1 MENDLPESGNM
12 AGAGIY
18 WRVQPRIHDNP
29 LSFFYRE
36 VQGKPLRHIVHEKLT
51 LDSWSLDVLG
61 EFKKALYA
69 SESFEGQRK
78 SLILRHDT
86 DLTSYVELV
95 DGWAEIF
102 TAGND
107 TGAVERTSTALV
119 QQIESGGETAMV
131 PITFWAADPD
141 KWPVSYMRK
150 LEAPR
155 WAELSD
161 NYDGS
166 VAKGME
172 RLFALRSCPK
182 ERLILWHGQ
191 PGTGKTNALRALLRE
206 WQSWCD
212 AAFITDAERFV
223 GGAPTY
229 LFQVSRFLGGRVAAQ
244 ANKRSKLIILEDA
257 GELMTTEARSMI
269 GQGLSRLLNLTDGLM
284 GQGLNLMVLIT
295 TNEPLST
302 MHPAVVRPGRCLSE
316 MEFGPLSVEA
326 ANRWLRER
334 GSDVTVAKPTPLAQL
349 YATIGR
355 SDKGDRGVRN
365 VAVA

>member
-1 MENDLPESGNM
+1 MEKIIPESGDM

-29 LSFFYRE
+29 VGFFYRE

-51 LDSWSLDVLG
+51 VDSWSLDVLG
-61 EFKKALYA
+61 EFKKVLYA

-78 SLILRHDT
+78 SLILRHGT
-86 DLTSYVELV
+86 DLISLVELV

-107 TGAVERTSTALV
+107 AEAVERTSAAMV
-119 QQIESGGETAMV
+119 KQIESGEETAMV
-131 PITFWAADPD
+131 PITFWATDPE
-141 KWPVSYMRK
+141 KWPIPFMRK

-155 WAELSD
+155 WAELSG
-161 NYDGS
+161 NYDGN
-166 VAKGME
+166 VANGME
-172 RLFALRSCPK
+172 RLFALKSCPK

-191 PGTGKTNALRALLRE
+191 PGTGKTHALRALLRE

-257 GELMTTEARSMI
+257 GELMTTEARAMV

-284 GQGLNLMVLIT
+284 GQGLNVIVLIT

-326 ANRWLRER
+326 ANRWLGAN

-349 YATIGR
+349 YATIGGG
-355 SDKGDRGVRN
+355 KGNDQGVSNAR
-365 VAVA
+365 VA

>member
-1 MENDLPESGNM
+1 MEKNTPESGNL

-18 WRVQPRIHDNP
+18 WRVQPWIHDNP
-29 LSFFYRE
+29 VGFFFRE

-51 LDSWSLDVLG
+51 ADSWSLDLLG
-61 EFKKALYA
+61 EFKKVLYA
-69 SESFEGQRK
+69 SESWEGERK

-86 DLTSYVELV
+86 DLISLVELV

-107 TGAVERTSTALV
+107 AEAVERTSASV
-119 QQIESGGETAMV
+119 VKQIDSGEETAVV
-131 PITFWAADPD
+131 PITFWATDPD
-141 KWPVSYMRK
+141 KRPVPYMRK

-155 WAELSD
+155 WADLSS
-161 NYDGS
+161 NYDAN
-166 VAKGME
+166 VAEGMGQ
-172 RLFALRSCPK
+172 LFALKSCPK

-191 PGTGKTNALRALLRE
+191 PGTGKTYALRALLRE

-229 LFQVSRFLGGRVAAQ
+229 LFQVARFGGGRVAAQ

-257 GELMTTEARSMI
+257 GELMTTEARATT
-269 GQGLSRLLNLTDGLM
+269 GQGFSRLLNLTDGLM
-284 GQGLNLMVLIT
+284 GQGLDVIVLIT
-295 TNEPLST
+295 TNEPLSA
-302 MHPAVVRPGRCLSE
+302 MHPAVLRPGRCLSE

-326 ANRWLRER
+326 ANRWLRAN
-334 GSDVTVAKPTPLAQL
+334 GSGVTVAKPTSLAQL
-349 YATIGR
+349 YAVVGGG
-355 SDKGDRGVRN
+355 KGTDRGVPD
-365 VAVA
+365 ATAT

>member
-1 MENDLPESGNM
+1 MEDSIPQCGNM
-12 AGAGIY
+12 PGAGVY
-18 WRVQPRIHDNP
+18 WRVQPRTHDNP
-29 LSFFYRE
+29 VGFYLRE

-51 LDSWSLDVLG
+51 VNGWSLDVLG
-61 EFKKALYA
+61 EFKKVVYA
-69 SESFEGQRK
+69 SESWEGQRK
-78 SLILRHDT
+78 NIILRHDT
-86 DLTSYVELV
+86 DLISLVELV

-107 TGAVERTSTALV
+107 AEAVERTSAAV
-119 QQIESGGETAMV
+119 VKQIESGEESAMV
-131 PITFWAADPD
+131 PVTFWATDPER
-141 KWPVSYMRK
+141 WPTPFMRK

-155 WAELSD
+155 WAELSG
-161 NYDGS
+161 NYDGN

-172 RLFALRSCPK
+172 RLFALKSCPK

-191 PGTGKTNALRALLRE
+191 PGTGKTHALRALLRE

-212 AAFITDAERFV
+212 GAFITDAERFV

-229 LFQVSRFLGGRVAAQ
+229 LFQVSRFGSGRVAAQ

-257 GELMTTEARSMI
+257 GELMTTDARALI

-284 GQGLNLMVLIT
+284 GQGLKIIVLIT

-302 MHPAVVRPGRCLSE
+302 MHPAVVRPGRCLAE
-316 MEFGPLSVEA
+316 IEFGALSVEA
-326 ANRWLRER
+326 SNRWLRGH

-349 YATIGR
+349 YAAIG
-355 SDKGDRGVRN
+355 DGKGTDQGVRD
-365 VAVA
+365 ATAA

>member
-1 MENDLPESGNM
+1 M
-12 AGAGIY
+12 A
-18 WRVQPRIHDNP
+18 
-29 LSFFYRE
+29 FFYRE

-51 LDSWSLDVLG
+51 ADSWSLDVLG
-61 EFKKALYA
+61 EFRKVLDA
-69 SESFEGQRK
+69 SEIWEGERK

-86 DLTSYVELV
+86 DLISHVELV
-95 DGWAEIF
+95 DGWFEIY

-107 TGAVERTSTALV
+107 AEAVERVSAAIV
-119 QQIESGGETAMV
+119 KQIGSGEETAMV
-131 PITFWAADPD
+131 PTTFWATDPD
-141 KWPVSYMRK
+141 KWPIPFMRK

-155 WAELSD
+155 WAELSG
-161 NYDGS
+161 NYDS
-166 VAKGME
+166 NVAEGMK

-191 PGTGKTNALRALLRE
+191 PGTGKTHALRSLLRE
-206 WQSWCD
+206 WQPWCD

-229 LFQVSRFLGGRVAAQ
+229 LFQVARFLGGRVAAQ

-257 GELMTTEARSMI
+257 GELMTTEARTTI

-284 GQGLNLMVLIT
+284 GQGLNVMVLIT

-316 MEFGPLSVEA
+316 MEFGPLSVET
-326 ANRWLRER
+326 ANRWLRTHR
-334 GSDVTVAKPTPLAQL
+334 SDVTVAKPTPLAQL
-349 YATIGR
+349 YAAIG
-355 SDKGDRGVRN
+355 GGEGTGRGVRKA
-365 VAVA
+365 AVA

>member
-1 MENDLPESGNM
+1 MDNSLPGSGNM
-12 AGAGIY
+12 AGAGVY
-18 WRVQPRIHDNP
+18 FRHLPRTHDNP
-29 LSFFYRE
+29 SGFFYRE

-51 LDSWSLDVLG
+51 LDNWSLDVLG
-61 EFKKALYA
+61 EFKKAIFA
-69 SESFEGQRK
+69 SESWEGQRK

-86 DLTSYVELV
+86 DLISYVELV

-107 TGAVERTSTALV
+107 VAAVEQASAAV
-119 QQIESGGETAMV
+119 VKQIDSGEETAMV
-131 PITFWAADPD
+131 PVTFWATDPD
-141 KWPVSYMRK
+141 KWPMPFMRR

-155 WAELSD
+155 WAELSG
-161 NYDGS
+161 NYDGN

-191 PGTGKTNALRALLRE
+191 PGTGKTHALRALLRE

-229 LFQVSRFLGGRVAAQ
+229 LFQVSRFGGGRVAAQ
-244 ANKRSKLIILEDA
+244 ANERSKLIILEDA
-257 GELMTTEARSMI
+257 GELMTTEARALI

-284 GQGLNLMVLIT
+284 GQGLNVMVLIT
-295 TNEPLST
+295 TNEPLSS

-326 ANRWLRER
+326 ANRWLREH
-334 GSDVTVAKPTPLAQL
+334 GSDISVAKPTPLAQL
-349 YATIGR
+349 YATI
-355 SDKGDRGVRN
+355 SDGDGADQGARN
-365 VAVA
+365 AAVA

>member
-1 MENDLPESGNM
+1 MDNSLPESGNM
-12 AGAGIY
+12 AGAGVY
-18 WRVQPRIHDNP
+18 WRVQPWIHDNP
-29 LSFFYRE
+29 VAFFFRE
-36 VQGKPLRHIVHEKLT
+36 VQGKPLRHIVHEKLP

-61 EFKKALYA
+61 EFRKVIYA
-69 SESFEGQRK
+69 SESWEGQRK
-78 SLILRHDT
+78 SLILRHGP
-86 DLTSYVELV
+86 DLISLVEIV

-107 TGAVERTSTALV
+107 AEAVERTSAV
-119 QQIESGGETAMV
+119 VVKQIDSGEETAMV
-131 PITFWAADPD
+131 PVTFWATDPD
-141 KWPVSYMRK
+141 KWPTPFMRR

-155 WAELSD
+155 WAELSG
-161 NYDGS
+161 NYDGN

-172 RLFALRSCPK
+172 RLFALKSCPK

-191 PGTGKTNALRALLRE
+191 PGTGKTHALRALLRE

-229 LFQVSRFLGGRVAAQ
+229 LFQVSRFGGGRVAAQ
-244 ANKRSKLIILEDA
+244 ANERSKLIILEDA

-284 GQGLNLMVLIT
+284 GQGLNVMVLIT
-295 TNEPLST
+295 TNEPLSS

-326 ANRWLRER
+326 ANRWLRAR

-349 YATIGR
+349 YAAIGR
-355 SDKGDRGVRN
+355 SDGADQGIRKA
-365 VAVA
+365 AVA